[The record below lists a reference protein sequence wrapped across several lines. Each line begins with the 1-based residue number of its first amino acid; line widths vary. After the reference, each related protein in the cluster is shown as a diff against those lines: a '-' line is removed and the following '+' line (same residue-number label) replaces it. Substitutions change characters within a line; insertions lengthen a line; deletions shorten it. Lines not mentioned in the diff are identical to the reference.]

1 MKFEGIFGHVNKLE
15 FIKYLYKQIA
25 VAFKK
30 DEFGPSTPFARAY
43 GIKGVYLSDLDD
55 EILSSPLVVIQSSD
69 LAELVAAKKL
79 ADHWAD
85 REGYNDQH
93 IQLKAQEI
101 SKNYLLGNGMSEETY
116 NFFQKLHGDKGQQ

>member
-30 DEFGPSTPFARAY
+30 DEFGLSTPFARAY
-43 GIKGVYLSDLDD
+43 GIKGVYLSDLDE

-93 IQLKAQEI
+93 IQLKAKEI
-101 SKNYLLGNGMSEETY
+101 SKNYLLGTGMSEDTY
-116 NFFQKLHGDKGQQ
+116 NFFQGLHGDDGQQ

>member
-30 DEFGPSTPFARAY
+30 DEFGPSTSFARAY

-85 REGYNDQH
+85 IEGYNDQQ
-93 IQLKAQEI
+93 IQLKAKEI

-116 NFFQKLHGDKGQQ
+116 KFFQGLHGD

>member
-15 FIKYLYKQIA
+15 FIKYLYKQID

-30 DEFGPSTPFARAY
+30 DEFKPSTPFARAY

-79 ADHWAD
+79 ADYWAD
-85 REGYNDQH
+85 REGYNDQQ
-93 IQLKAQEI
+93 IQIKAKEI
-101 SKNYLLGNGMSEETY
+101 SKNYLIENGMSEETY
-116 NFFQKLHGDKGQQ
+116 KFFEELHGEKEQ

>member
-1 MKFEGIFGHVNKLE
+1 MKFEGFFGHVNKLE
-15 FIKYLYKQIA
+15 FIKYLYKQID

-79 ADHWAD
+79 AEHWAD
-85 REGYNDQH
+85 REGYNNQQ
-93 IQLKAQEI
+93 IQLKAKEI
-101 SKNYLLGNGMSEETY
+101 SKNYLLENGMSEETY
-116 NFFQKLHGDKGQQ
+116 KFFQELHGEKEQ

>member
-1 MKFEGIFGHVNKLE
+1 MKFDGILGYVNKLE
-15 FIKYLYKQIA
+15 FIKHLYKQIA

-55 EILSSPLVVIQSSD
+55 EILSSPLVIIQSSD

-79 ADHWAD
+79 ADSWAD
-85 REGYNDQH
+85 REGYNDRQ
-93 IQLKAQEI
+93 IQVKAKEI
-101 SKNYLLGNGMSEETY
+101 SKNYLIENGMSEETY
-116 NFFQKLHGDKGQQ
+116 ELLQRLSEQ

>member
-1 MKFEGIFGHVNKLE
+1 MKFEGILGHVNKLE

-55 EILSSPLVVIQSSD
+55 EISSSPLVVIQSSD
-69 LAELVAAKKL
+69 LAELVAAKEL

-93 IQLKAQEI
+93 IRLKAKEI
-101 SKNYLLGNGMSEETY
+101 SKNYLLEDGMSEETY
-116 NFFQKLHGDKGQQ
+116 NLLQELHGDKGQQ